1 MKRYTIIEK
10 LELIQNIFSVS
21 FIFFA
26 ALGYIFME
34 WYNKEFLGGVF
45 FIISL
50 ISLLLGLLLMII
62 VSVLEKIDAKKKKEQ
77 RKSRSKEKSEAKRKS
92 LIKKYGEEDG
102 MMIFNGKISEKK
114 YLREKELIEK
124 YGEKD
129 GTLIFKGKISEK
141 NYIKKKERQNNIKK
155 LCELHG
161 DEFGEAVY
169 NNELRVGMDKP
180 AVTESWGDSGL
191 KKRSKWYY
199 ASEKRLNIV
208 YFKSSKVSEI
218 VEDSDLFELD
228 MEKEEVIALW
238 GAPSDEKKTVYKTST
253 KLRWYYFP
261 RTTRQYTT
269 VYEYHVDLEDDLVV
283 GWKELE

>member
-1 MKRYTIIEK
+1 MDFKLRDNKYWERYLFWEASGK
-10 LELIQNIFSVS
+10 SYVS
-21 FIFFA
+21 FYYLTLAVVLIELLFS
-26 ALGYIFME
+26 
-34 WYNKEFLGGVF
+34 N
-45 FIISL
+45 IIT
-50 ISLLLGLLLMII
+50 LLLGGLCLLMSFFI
-62 VSVLEKIDAKKKKEQ
+62 VPYGIWNKIGNTNYIEEVNKATI
-77 RKSRSKEKSEAKRKS
+77 KEK
-92 LIKKYGEEDG
+92 
-102 MMIFNGKISEKK
+102 
-114 YLREKELIEK
+114 REKEKEK
-124 YGEKD
+124 KEERKRANA
-129 GTLIFKGKISEK
+129 EE
-141 NYIKKKERQNNIKK
+141 KERQNEIKK

-218 VEDSDLFELD
+218 VEGSDPFELD
-228 MEKEEVIALW
+228 MEKDEVIALW
-238 GAPSDEKKTVYKTST
+238 GEPEDEKKTVYKTKT
-253 KLRWYYFP
+253 KLRWYYFS

-269 VYEYHVDLEDDLVV
+269 AYRYHVDLEDDLVV